1 MIHKIIS
8 TPNIVNRY
16 FLLCRE
22 TIYIDE
28 EKKYMRL
35 KQQNTKEWF
44 NSYLTF
50 QHIKKK
56 ASRNLLTNND
66 RDNMWLPIYSEV
78 NSHSMSLMFPS
89 PKETLKIIPHPN
101 FDFTLIDK
109 TEYNNARLF
118 KVDKYMKIQIQAFT
132 VFTGLSKRTS
142 IESHVGD

>member
-1 MIHKIIS
+1 MNIH
-8 TPNIVNRY
+8 

-28 EKKYMRL
+28 ERKYMRL

-56 ASRNLLTNND
+56 ASRNLLTKID

-78 NSHSMSLMFPS
+78 NSHSIPLMFAS
-89 PKETLKIIPHPN
+89 PKETLKIIPHPH
-101 FDFTLIDK
+101 FDFTLIGK
-109 TEYNNARLF
+109 TDHNNARLF
-118 KVDKYMKIQIQAFT
+118 KVGPDAICR
-132 VFTGLSKRTS
+132 LPW
-142 IESHVGD
+142 